1 MVERREGSAVAQQ
14 LAAYRIERHRSLH
27 VIIVRALGR
36 MGDAYLSMD
45 GVGGSK
51 RSEWEGRLYRWRL
64 QWESWRGRLACGDA
78 VAGIA

>member
-45 GVGGSK
+45 GVGGSE